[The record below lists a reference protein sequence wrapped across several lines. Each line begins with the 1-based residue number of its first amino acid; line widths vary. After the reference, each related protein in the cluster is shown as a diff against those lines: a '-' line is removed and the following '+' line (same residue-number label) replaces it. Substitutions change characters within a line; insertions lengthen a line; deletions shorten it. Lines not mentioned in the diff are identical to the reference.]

1 MLADRGREHLVLV
14 SGDGHVVT
22 AANAY
27 PVALAVGYSGART
40 GQAEAEDRRR
50 VNWAEMRS
58 PVRQH
63 LLKPAIFGLSD
74 GMMSLLGVVLYLLG
88 HQSLVFPAAL
98 SGAISS
104 ALSMAGGEWLSESD
118 SGLGAS
124 LVMGAATGLGG
135 VLPALPFAFA
145 SGRMALGFMVLIS
158 MGIGALVALMR
169 TGRSRVRAF
178 TETAAVLATIFLAV
192 LLCGLFLPGSAA

>member
-1 MLADRGREHLVLV
+1 MKQR
-14 SGDGHVVT
+14 
-22 AANAY
+22 
-27 PVALAVGYSGART
+27 
-40 GQAEAEDRRR
+40 
-50 VNWAEMRS
+50 
-58 PVRQH
+58 

-88 HQSLVFPAAL
+88 HQDLIFPAAV

-124 LVMGAATGLGG
+124 CVMGAATGLGG
-135 VLPALPFAFA
+135 MLPALPFAFT
-145 SGRMALGFMVLIS
+145 SGRTALGFMVVICL
-158 MGIGALVALMR
+158 GIGALVALMR
-169 TGRSRVRAF
+169 TGRSRLRAF
-178 TETAAVLATIFLAV
+178 AETAAVLAAIFLAV

>member
-1 MLADRGREHLVLV
+1 MKQR
-14 SGDGHVVT
+14 
-22 AANAY
+22 
-27 PVALAVGYSGART
+27 
-40 GQAEAEDRRR
+40 
-50 VNWAEMRS
+50 
-58 PVRQH
+58 

-88 HQSLVFPAAL
+88 HQDLIFPAAV

-118 SGLGAS
+118 SGLRAS
-124 LVMGAATGLGG
+124 CVMGAATGLGG

-145 SGRMALGFMVLIS
+145 SGRVALGFMVVICL
-158 MGIGALVALMR
+158 GIGALVALMR
-169 TGRSRVRAF
+169 GGRSRGRAF
-178 TETAAVLATIFLAV
+178 AETGAVLAAIFLAV